1 MYKFYIAGVLLPI
14 APQSLSIEVDNKD
27 TEIELAN
34 GGVMTVLNSP
44 GLSKYSFT
52 FRAPNK
58 PYPFA
63 MYNKGYIEAPA
74 FLSLLENLKTSQKPF
89 MFKVIRG
96 DKYVEHRDINALV
109 SLESYTLNEDAENG
123 GDYMIDVDLKS
134 YIPYKTYKVQ
144 LNGKDAI
151 TIDTTIER
159 EIDENIIPYDIKQS
173 YYTVH
178 VNEKF
183 HDISRKFFGTGSYA
197 EAIAKHNSMDFTTD
211 ILEEG
216 LIISMDKESIEKIA
230 NKIDAENKA
239 KQEKEITEQMETIV
253 EEVKEVTSRE

>member
-1 MYKFYIAGVLLPI
+1 MMYKFYIAGVLLPI

-58 PYPFA
+58 SYPFA

-96 DKYVEHRDINALV
+96 DKYVEHRDINAFFRIFLLHFHITHNDSA
-109 SLESYTLNEDAENG
+109 SL
-123 GDYMIDVDLKS
+123 
-134 YIPYKTYKVQ
+134 
-144 LNGKDAI
+144 
-151 TIDTTIER
+151 
-159 EIDENIIPYDIKQS
+159 
-173 YYTVH
+173 
-178 VNEKF
+178 
-183 HDISRKFFGTGSYA
+183 KFFFHALLKFVY
-197 EAIAKHNSMDFTTD
+197 DF
-211 ILEEG
+211 
-216 LIISMDKESIEKIA
+216 
-230 NKIDAENKA
+230 
-239 KQEKEITEQMETIV
+239 
-253 EEVKEVTSRE
+253 